1 MTSVKVAV
9 RVRPLNTREINL
21 DSKFNIQ
28 MEGQK
33 TIITNTKVPEGV
45 AVGDVGREAIRVK
58 AFTFDFSFW
67 SVDKT
72 DIARYHSQ
80 EYVYQCLGVDVVESG
95 YEGYNACVFAYGQ
108 TGSGKTYTMMG
119 NPGDEGLIPRICK
132 ELFARMC
139 DEETSYRT
147 EVSYLEIYN
156 EKVRDLLK
164 TPVGNKPMHSLRV
177 REHPKDGPYVQGLSQ
192 FIVNTYEEIEE
203 LIMKGNSHRTT
214 ASTNMNDV
222 SSRSHAIFTILFT
235 QATIRDGIPSEK
247 SSKIH
252 LVDLAGSERAT
263 ATGATGVRLRE
274 GGSIN
279 KSLVSLGNVIS
290 QLAEMSEKGVKPGK
304 TQFIPYRD
312 SVLTWLLKDSLGGN
326 SRTIMVTTISPADVN
341 YAESLSALRYAN
353 RAKNIINRPTI
364 NEDPNVKLI
373 QELREEIS
381 RLKSMLGGDNDNISS
396 PKVKEKLHESE
407 ARMKVLT
414 DEWTEKWKD
423 VASILKEQNTLALR
437 KEGHG
442 IVLDSTIPHL
452 IGIDD
457 DILSTGI
464 MLCHLKE
471 GKTRIGRTN
480 ADERPDIVIDREE
493 IEREHCVIENNNGE
507 VTLHPIS
514 NAQCRINGSIVT
526 EPTKLT
532 QGDVIMLG
540 QASMFRF
547 NNPAE
552 AAKMKKGLKRNS
564 LGLSRTSLLSH
575 SMTDLYKSSENISW
589 TGGME
594 MDESHREEHEKWEEI
609 QQQMMEME
617 RKHHEADDKRIN
629 IQVAMEIELEKKQ
642 RQLEIAEQQLGKINE
657 EYQKTLK
664 SKGSLRNLPK
674 LMFCIMHV
682 SYLQG
687 QEIEEMLQKLDN
699 KETQLI
705 QIAKSTKES
714 MLKEIQ
720 NLRNDLENI
729 KKQKAQELVSL
740 EEKQRETE
748 VELENLA
755 SEMDEK
761 KVSFITDIQT
771 KEELIII
778 EEEQL
783 DKLQKEFEILF
794 HSELDMNENFKETF
808 QEIESQEKQ
817 LIEKLDVLDS
827 EMKERW
833 KQRIETISERNK
845 AIDEAWHDLSDQ
857 EKEYDN
863 QLKNT
868 NLSDERRAEIEA
880 IKEELSAASNL
891 LKDEE
896 EKLAYEERQ
905 VLDAVEKDMDLWEQ
919 KKGEELGQIKLLK
932 SNLIK
937 DCINIGLNKLQIDIE
952 TKKNSVKNLTCS
964 KHDKEKE
971 LANLAQ
977 VLETNRE
984 QITKQRDHI
993 CEQKEKVCLT
1003 YDNAEE
1009 EMNTKIL
1016 DLSGEINSTESTLQE
1031 ELREIQSE
1039 RKRLLLLKTSE
1050 EDVVLTMCEKDGNI
1064 AAQLE
1069 SVKPGLTLQEQK
1081 ELEDKIKEYE
1091 NLQCEVEDAQLELD
1105 EKIRLFDEER
1115 DRELDRIE
1123 FEKMKLQEMVRQDR
1137 INALVEQE
1145 VKRRLFEE
1153 KLQREQIRQL
1163 EREKEK
1169 IEREEEIRKLKDAHV
1184 REIKQLKAKYEKRSG
1199 SFNKTLAPSKSNP
1212 YVTVLPSDD
1221 VESDIAAPRRRSTGS
1236 FTVSTS
1242 TEDMPAPS
1250 INISIPSYRLQ
1261 SYGSDTHY
1269 EYEVKIVIGEDVW
1282 TIYRRYSRFR
1292 QFHHELRKRYP
1303 EVNSLVFP
1311 SKKLFSKNEKVSS
1324 ERQKQLEFYL
1334 RSLIE
1339 ICSKI
1344 PTCNLHPSNSKF
1356 LTKKDLRDF
1365 DPFFRQGLFET
1376 TKHATS

>member
-28 MEGQK
+28 MDGQK

-67 SVDKT
+67 SVDKNDT
-72 DIARYHSQ
+72 ACYHSQ
-80 EYVYQCLGVDVVESG
+80 EYVYQCLGVDVVQSG

-132 ELFARMC
+132 ELFARMF
-139 DEETSYRT
+139 DEGTSYRT

-164 TPVGNKPMHSLRV
+164 APIGNKPMHSLRV
-177 REHPKDGPYVQGLSQ
+177 REHPKDGPYVQGLSR
-192 FIVNTYEEIEE
+192 FIVNTYEDIEE
-203 LIMKGNSHRTT
+203 LIIKGNGLRTT

-222 SSRSHAIFTILFT
+222 SSRSHAIFTIVFT

-247 SSKIH
+247 TSKIH

-304 TQFIPYRD
+304 NQFIPYRD

-381 RLKSMLGGDNDNISS
+381 RLRSMIGGDNDIISS

-414 DEWTEKWKD
+414 EEWTEKWKD
-423 VASILKEQNTLALR
+423 IASILKEQNTLALR

-471 GKTRIGRTN
+471 GKTKIGRAD
-480 ADERPDIVIDREE
+480 ADEPPDIVITREE
-493 IEREHCVIENNNGE
+493 IEKEHCVIENNNGD
-507 VTLHPIS
+507 VTLYPIN
-514 NAQCRINGSIVT
+514 NAQCHINGSIVT

-532 QGDVIMLG
+532 QGDVIVLG
-540 QASMFRF
+540 QMSKFRF
-547 NNPAE
+547 NHPAE
-552 AAKMKKGLKRNS
+552 AAKMKKGFKRTS

-589 TGGME
+589 AGGV
-594 MDESHREEHEKWEEI
+594 DVDKSHREEHEKWEEI
-609 QQQMMEME
+609 QQQMKEME
-617 RKHHEADDKRIN
+617 RKYHEEDDERIN
-629 IQVAMEIELEKKQ
+629 RQVAMEIELEKKH
-642 RQLEIAEQQLGKINE
+642 RQLELAEQELWKISE
-657 EYQKTLK
+657 EYKKTLK

-674 LMFCIMHV
+674 
-682 SYLQG
+682 G
-687 QEIEEMLQKLDN
+687 QEIEEMLQKLD
-699 KETQLI
+699 KRETQLI
-705 QIAKSTKES
+705 QIAKTTKETL
-714 MLKEIQ
+714 LKEIQ
-720 NLRNDLENI
+720 SLRNDQEN
-729 KKQKAQELVSL
+729 KKTQTAQDLACL
-740 EEKQRETE
+740 EEKQRDTE
-748 VELENLA
+748 VELRNLV
-755 SEMDEK
+755 SEMDEN
-761 KVSFITDIQT
+761 KVNFKANIQK
-771 KEELIII
+771 KEELIHV

-783 DKLQKEFEILF
+783 DKLQREFEILF
-794 HSELDMNENFKETF
+794 HSELAVNENFKETF

-817 LIEKLDVLDS
+817 LLEKLDVLDS
-827 EMKERW
+827 EMKETW
-833 KQRIETISERNK
+833 KQRIESISVRNK
-845 AIDEAWHDLSDQ
+845 DIEEAWHDLSDQ

-863 QLKNT
+863 LLKNT
-868 NLSDERRAEIEA
+868 KLSDERRAEIEA
-880 IKEELSAASNL
+880 IKEELSVASSL

-896 EKLAYEERQ
+896 EKLATEERQ
-905 VLDAVEKDMDLWEQ
+905 VLDGVEKDMDLWEHN
-919 KKGEELGQIKLLK
+919 KGEELAQIKLLK

-937 DCINIGLNKLQIDIE
+937 DCRNSDLKTLQMNIEVKE
-952 TKKNSVKNLTCS
+952 NSIKNLTCS

-971 LANLAQ
+971 LASLTQ
-977 VLETNRE
+977 IFETNQE
-984 QITKQRDHI
+984 QIMKQRDHI
-993 CEQKEKVCLT
+993 HEQKDKVLLISK
-1003 YDNAEE
+1003 NSEE
-1009 EMNTKIL
+1009 EMNSKIL
-1016 DLSGEINSTESTLQE
+1016 DLSHEINSTESNLQE
-1031 ELREIQSE
+1031 ELRDIQSE

-1050 EDVVLTMCEKDGNI
+1050 EDVALTVNEQDENI
-1064 AAQLE
+1064 VSQLE
-1069 SVKPGLTLQEQK
+1069 SVKPGLTLEEQK
-1081 ELEDKIKEYE
+1081 QLEEKIKKYE
-1091 NLQCEVEDAQLELD
+1091 NLQSEVEDAQLELE
-1105 EKIRLFDEER
+1105 EKVRIFDEER

-1153 KLQREQIRQL
+1153 KLQRDQIRQL

-1169 IEREEEIRKLKDAHV
+1169 MEREEEIRKLKDAHV

-1199 SFNKTLAPSKSNP
+1199 SFSKTVLPSKSNP
-1212 YVTVLPSDD
+1212 YATVLPSDD
-1221 VESDIAAPRRRSTGS
+1221 VESEVAAPRRKSTGS
-1236 FTVSTS
+1236 FTVSTD
-1242 TEDMPAPS
+1242 TEDMSALN
-1250 INISIPSYRLQ
+1250 INIAIPSYRLQ

-1269 EYEVKIVIGEDVW
+1269 EYEVKIRIGEDMW
-1282 TIYRRYSRFR
+1282 TVYRRYSRFR
-1292 QFHHELRKRYP
+1292 QFHQDLRKGYP
-1303 EVNSLVFP
+1303 EVGSLVFP
-1311 SKKLFSKNEKVSS
+1311 PKKLFSKTEKVAS

-1334 RSLIE
+1334 RGLIE

-1344 PTCNLHPSNSKF
+1344 PTCNLHPSNNKF
-1356 LTKKDLRDF
+1356 LTKKDLHDF
-1365 DPFFRQGLFET
+1365 DPFFRPGLFET
-1376 TKHATS
+1376 TKHTTS